1 MNRNMFWPLITAAI
15 AMSYSGCGSDD
26 GNLPKTVPASGVV
39 TLDGQPVDGAQV
51 ILIAEGS
58 GTMGA
63 YASTDSQGQFS
74 LRISEKKSGAVPG
87 SYKVQVAKTIEKK
100 LPGNLDG
107 GDAVAFEFGV
117 PGKYTIAATSGLI
130 ALIPDNGTDAL
141 KFELTTK

>member
-1 MNRNMFWPLITAAI
+1 MFWTLIAATLLLPLA
-15 AMSYSGCGSDD
+15 GCGSED

-51 ILIAEGS
+51 ILIADGS

-100 LPGNLDG
+100 LPGTLDG

-117 PGKYTIAATSGLI
+117 PGRYTVAATSGLT
-130 ALIPDNGTDAL
+130 AQIPESGTDAIKL
-141 KFELTTK
+141 ELSSK

>member
-1 MNRNMFWPLITAAI
+1 MNRIMFWPLITAAI
-15 AMSYSGCGSDD
+15 AMSSNGCSSDD
-26 GNLPKTVPASGVV
+26 ANLPKTVPASGVV

-58 GTMGA
+58 ATMGA

-74 LRISEKKSGAVPG
+74 LRISDKKSGAVPG

-117 PGKYTIAATSGLI
+117 PGKYTVAATSGLT

-141 KFELTTK
+141 KLELSSK